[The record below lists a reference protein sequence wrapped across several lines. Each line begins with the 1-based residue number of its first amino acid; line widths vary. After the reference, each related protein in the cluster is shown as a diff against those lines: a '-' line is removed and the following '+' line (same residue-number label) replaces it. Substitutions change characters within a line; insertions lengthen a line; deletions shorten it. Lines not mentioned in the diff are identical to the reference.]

1 MKIKELGE
9 RTELSKSEIIFLR
22 KENLLKQQEEYDEEA
37 VVLLERIKLMRRLGV
52 NVRDIMKMQKGIL
65 SLKECMSR
73 QIDRWEK
80 GSKVNKAKWIE
91 MARLIKEDEVSY
103 NELDAHTHL
112 KQIDQLEQSGYKF
125 KSIKGNLWSRL
136 NGYIPPDSDRW
147 FEPDEPILS
156 RQDFTKELIKYAER
170 EKLDLIILK
179 EGIEPIVEIESQR
192 YMCMLESPRM
202 LKFPWS
208 IFFATSNS
216 FGFKFVYLYKHI

>member
-9 RTELSKSEIIFLR
+9 RTGLSKSEIIFLR
-22 KENLLKQQEEYDEEA
+22 KENLLRQQEEYGEEA
-37 VVLLERIKLMRRLGV
+37 VVILQRIKLMRKLGV

-65 SLKECMSR
+65 SLNECMNR

-80 GSKVNKAKWIE
+80 ASRQDKTKWIE
-91 MARLIKEDEVSY
+91 IARSIKEEKVNY
-103 NELDAHTHL
+103 NGLDAQAYL
-112 KQIDQLEQSGYKF
+112 KHIDQLEQSGYKF
-125 KSIKGNLWSRL
+125 NSIKGNLWSRL

-156 RQDFTKELIKYAER
+156 KQDFTKELIKYAER
-170 EKLDLIILK
+170 EKLDLMILR
-179 EGIEPIVEIESQR
+179 EGIEPIVEIEGER
-192 YMCMLESPRM
+192 YMCLLESPRM

>member
-1 MKIKELGE
+1 MQIKTLGE
-9 RTELSKSEIIFLR
+9 RTGLSKSEIIFLR
-22 KENLLKQQEEYDEEA
+22 KENLLKQQEEYGEEA
-37 VVLLERIKLMRRLGV
+37 VVILQRIKLMRKLGI

-65 SLKECMSR
+65 SLNECMSR

-80 GSKVNKAKWIE
+80 ESRQDKTKWIE
-91 MARLIKEDEVSY
+91 IARSIKEEEVAY
-103 NELDAHTHL
+103 NELDVQAHL
-112 KQIDQLEQSGYKF
+112 KHIDELEQSGYKF

-156 RQDFTKELIKYAER
+156 KQDFTKELIKYAQR
-170 EKLDLIILK
+170 EKLDLMILR
-179 EGIEPIVEIESQR
+179 EGIEPIVEIEGER

>member
-1 MKIKELGE
+1 MKIKVLGE
-9 RTELSKSEIIFLR
+9 RTGLSKSEIIFLR
-22 KENLLKQQEEYDEEA
+22 KENLLRQQEEYNEEA
-37 VVLLERIKLMRRLGV
+37 VVILQRIKLMRKLGI

-65 SLKECMSR
+65 SLNECMSR

-80 GSKVNKAKWIE
+80 GSRQDKTKWIE
-91 MARLIKEDEVSY
+91 IARSIKKDEVAY
-103 NELDAHTHL
+103 NGLDAQIYL
-112 KQIDQLEQSGYKF
+112 KHIDQLEQSGYRF

-136 NGYIPPDSDRW
+136 SGYIPPDSGRW

-156 RQDFTKELIKYAER
+156 KQDFTKELIKYAER
-170 EKLDLIILK
+170 EKLDLMILR
-179 EGIEPIVEIESQR
+179 EGIEPIVEIEGER
-192 YMCMLESPRM
+192 YMCLLESPRM